1 MSNIQV
7 KDGPGNSKYLKATG
21 AGTAGDPHIPQH
33 TMVDEAGNAVFY
45 KGSAL
50 AAAAVSVGTTAT
62 PLPASALANRRSMM
76 IYNNGAAIIYLGG
89 SGVTTATG
97 FPLLPGQAVTLE
109 VGTLAVYGRVLT
121 GTVEARILEVA

>member
-1 MSNIQV
+1 MADNYTAKDAGGNTINIASADIGSGVQ
-7 KDGPGNSKYLKATG
+7 ATKMVPVDA
-21 AGTAGDPHIPQH
+21 AGVALH
-33 TMVDEAGNAVFY
+33 Y
-45 KGSAL
+45 KGTTIL
-50 AAAAVSVGTTAT
+50 ATAVSVGTSATA
-62 PLPASALANRRSMM
+62 LPASVLANRRSVMA
-76 IYNNGAAIIYLGG
+76 YNNGAAIIYLGG